1 MNYIPWGDYVLKDVF
16 YWIEVKKQTLFFVVI
31 LFFVLIHVKKKRYAS
46 KHIVVHGKFVI
57 LTGIPEAAMFVD
69 FKSLAA

>member
-1 MNYIPWGDYVLKDVF
+1 MHHNS
-16 YWIEVKKQTLFFVVI
+16 WIELKNRQLFFVVI
-31 LFFVLIHVKKKRYAS
+31 LFFVLIHVQKKRYAS

-69 FKSLAA
+69 FKSMAA